1 MQDPCIQDGES
12 KECAPMMTFSTDPAV
27 AEQQMHAI
35 IYYLTAFGYIDGDF
49 DNAERGFIRDYIAKL
64 VHGRAVSTIGEDL
77 SGHVD
82 IIQRWTEHFHEVMD
96 GIDREIQDY
105 FTESV
110 AESEDTKQF
119 VLAKLKLRT
128 FELFK
133 RFDEENRAALLATAE
148 ELIAADGV
156 VHPEEQKF
164 RDDIQALLE
173 APIELDDLD
182 VEPIERGDVVI
193 DQAKQVAPR
202 LPDHPFFKMFE
213 HDYASDAAT
222 FAQQSAADLAL
233 VERFMATLEEQR
245 KLGKGKLGAASDF
258 SHFAPGTIF
267 LDGHVYVYKPAAD
280 EKVELL
286 VLGDLHGC
294 YTCLKAALL
303 QADFF
308 AKVEAYREDPHNNPK
323 MIAVFLGDYIDRG
336 KYSYNGI
343 LRTVMQL
350 FVTVPGHVFVLR
362 GNHEYYIEHKG
373 RVLAPVRP
381 AEAMQSLESIA
392 PTEMFQAYM
401 RLFESLPNMLV
412 FDQMLFVHA
421 GIPRDETIDSKY
433 KDLTSLNDGDM
444 RFQMLWSDPSDTD
457 FVPDTLQKANARFPF
472 GRHQFRAFM
481 QRIGCTTMI
490 RGHERVIE
498 GFKTIY
504 DEADAKLLSL
514 FSAGGKNNNDLPL
527 KSNYREVTPMALT
540 IHFEDGVTQITPFV
554 IEYERYN
561 DPQFNSFFKNRLAPT
576 ITI

>member
-1 MQDPCIQDGES
+1 MQDPCIREGES
-12 KECAPMMTFSTDPAV
+12 KECAPMMTFSSDPAV

-77 SGHVD
+77 TGHED
-82 IIQRWTEHFHEVMD
+82 IIARWTEHFHEVMD
-96 GIDREIQDY
+96 EIDGEIQDY

-133 RFDEENRAALLATAE
+133 RFDDENRSALLATAE
-148 ELIAADGV
+148 ELIQADGV
-156 VHPEEQKF
+156 VHPEEQQF
-164 RDDIQALLE
+164 RDDIVALLD
-173 APIELDDLD
+173 APIELDDLE

-193 DQAKQVAPR
+193 DKAKQVSPR
-202 LPDHPFFKMFE
+202 MADHPFFKMFE

-233 VERFMATLEEQR
+233 VERFMATLGEQR
-245 KLGKGKLGAASDF
+245 KIGKGKLSAASDF
-258 SHFAPGTIF
+258 SHFPAGSIF
-267 LDGHVYVYKPAAD
+267 LDGHVYVYKPMPE

-308 AKVEAYREDPHNNPK
+308 TKVQAFRDDPQNNPR

-373 RVLAPVRP
+373 KVLAPVRP

-401 RLFESLPNMLV
+401 RLFESLPNMLI

-421 GIPRDETIDSKY
+421 GIPRDATLDDKY
-433 KDLTSLNDGDM
+433 KDLTSLNDSDI

-457 FVPDTLQKANARFPF
+457 FVPDALQKANARFPF
-472 GRHQFRAFM
+472 GRHQFRSFM

-490 RGHERVIE
+490 RGHERVVE

-504 DEADAKLLSL
+504 DEPDAKLLSL
-514 FSAGGKNNNDLPL
+514 FSAGGKNNNDLPA

-540 IHFEDGVTQITPFV
+540 ITYEDGVLQVTPFV

-561 DPQFNSFFKNRLAPT
+561 DPQYNSFFKNRLAPT
-576 ITI
+576 ISV